1 MKLILVTRNNGNDA
15 DQDNAYVYDLS
26 SPYDISSCSQSSKT
40 TNLDSSTFTDGSR
53 AGTTSAARGNHRLQG
68 IEINNDGTKLF
79 LLFYDVGTSNTRLY
93 EYNLTTPYDLTTL
106 SLNTN
111 AGIELTFS
119 EDIDNAAGM
128 RFSPNGK
135 RLFVV
140 THDNSNYTFK
150 SF

>member
-1 MKLILVTRNNGNDA
+1 MKLLVVTRNLGNDA
-15 DQDNAYVYDLS
+15 DDDKAYVYDLS

-40 TNLDSSTFTDGSR
+40 TNLDSSTFTDGSI

-79 LLFYDVGTSNTRLY
+79 LLFYDDDDNTRLY

-111 AGIELTFS
+111 AGIELTFA
-119 EDIDNAAGM
+119 ENIDNAAGM

-140 THDNSNYTFK
+140 THDAGH
-150 SF
+150 